1 MGSGGLIPVA
11 LAALA
16 AAGLSWWAYGRLE
29 ERVPGRSGPAI
40 LRGLALFFLLAG
52 WWLPPL
58 WTGGAAG
65 RPSRAVLVDRSL
77 SMSLPVSP
85 GGPTRADSAN
95 RLLRSLDADVVRW
108 FGDSVRPPSGTAGGA
123 QAGLGGSPGDGAS
136 RIVPALEAARA
147 AGADSAILLTD
158 GELDDREAARTA
170 ARRLGLGVREIR
182 VASSVGRL
190 AIRRIDAPSTGE
202 AGDTLRL
209 VVEVAAVGE
218 AMTVDSASLSIAG
231 RDGVRSILRFEVPAP
246 GRTVRVPVG
255 VTAPEG
261 GDAWQSWD
269 LGLEP
274 DADPLSAG
282 VRHRVWVEIVPTA
295 AGAVIVAAD
304 PDWEA
309 HYLLPVLARSTAG
322 GARAWLR
329 VGADRWIRSGTDRIL
344 TGDAARV
351 RADAGRAQLL
361 VVQGDPAALPAWLRE
376 LAARHAR
383 VLWLARG
390 PGAIPGSSLRVGPV
404 RPGEWYPG
412 GEPLPSPIAGYLDGL
427 DDPGLP
433 PVARLF
439 SVEGYEWAPLELRRN
454 RAGTGQPPIGAART
468 GGRRRIVVAAEGL
481 WRWASRSGDA
491 RQAYRSLF
499 AGLAGWLLEAP
510 ERRPLELERAR
521 LTAGEPI
528 RWRVAPEVSDVRLAV
543 RDSTGSVIWADTV
556 TAPDTLVTGPEAPAG
571 SLRYEGEGT
580 AAGEGFRIGRPFEA
594 EGPERELEARAVG
607 PALAGAAT
615 GGGAP
620 AGGGRAMWPFVL
632 AALMLCGEWFWR
644 RRIGLR

>member
-1 MGSGGLIPVA
+1 MGPGGLIPVA

-16 AAGLSWWAYGRLE
+16 ALALTWWAYARLE
-29 ERVPGRSGPAI
+29 ERVPGRTRPAM

-58 WTGGAAG
+58 WMGAGAG
-65 RPSRAVLVDRSL
+65 RSSHALLVDRSL

-85 GGPTRADSAN
+85 GSPARADSAD
-95 RLLRSLDADVVRW
+95 RIARSLDGELILW
-108 FGDSVRPPSGTAGGA
+108 FGDSVRSPGEIGEA
-123 QAGLGGSPGDGAS
+123 PGDGAS
-136 RIVPALEAARA
+136 RVVPALEAARA

-170 ARRLGLGVREIR
+170 ARRLGLGVREVR

-190 AIRRIDAPSTGE
+190 AIRRIDAPATAE

-209 VVEVAAVGE
+209 VVEVATPGDALPG
-218 AMTVDSASLSIAG
+218 DSASLSVAG
-231 RDGVRSILRFEVPAP
+231 PDGVRSILRFEAPAP
-246 GRTVRVPVG
+246 GRTVRVPVS

-261 GDAWQSWD
+261 GDAWRSWD
-269 LGLEP
+269 VRLEP
-274 DADPLSAG
+274 DADPLAAG

-295 AGAVIVAAD
+295 AGAVMVAVD
-304 PDWEA
+304 PDWEP

-329 VGADRWIRSGTDRIL
+329 VGRDRWIRSGTERVL
-344 TGDAARV
+344 TGDDARV
-351 RADAGRAQLL
+351 RSDAGRAELL
-361 VVQGDPAALPAWLRE
+361 VVQGDPAALPGWLRDV
-376 LAARHAR
+376 AARHPR
-383 VLWLARG
+383 VLWLVRG
-390 PGAIPGSSLRVGPV
+390 PGAIPGSAVRVGPA

-412 GEPLPSPIAGYLDGL
+412 GTPPPSPIAGYLNGL

-439 SVEGYEWAPLELRRN
+439 SLEGYDWAPVELRRN
-454 RAGTGQPPIGAART
+454 RSGTGQPPIGAVRAA
-468 GGRRRIVVAAEGL
+468 GRRRVVVAAEGL
-481 WRWASRSGDA
+481 WRWASRAGDA

-510 ERRPLELERAR
+510 ERRPLELERTSLA
-521 LTAGEPI
+521 AGDSI
-528 RWRVAPEVSDVRLAV
+528 RWRVAPEVNDVRLTL
-543 RDSTGSVIWADTV
+543 RDSTGTVVWADTLSS
-556 TAPDTLVTGPEAPAG
+556 PDTLVVGPAAPVG
-571 SLRYEGEGT
+571 SLRYEAEGT
-580 AAGEGFRIGRPFEA
+580 AAGESFRIGRPFEA
-594 EGPERELEARAVG
+594 EGPDREMEARFVG
-607 PALAGAAT
+607 TALAGAAT
-615 GGGAP
+615 GGAAP